1 MICGPRA
8 ITVSLKEWVEDLE
21 SIYPVTK
28 EILERLPALKI
39 LEMFKLLERNQ
50 SQGGQTFATS
60 QPLRRSP
67 TARALKAVR
76 DEWIHNWATQWGTPK
91 TKRNM

>member
-8 ITVSLKEWVEDLE
+8 ITVSLKEWVKDLE
-21 SIYPVTK
+21 SIYPVTE

-39 LEMFKLLERNQ
+39 LEIFKLLERNQ
-50 SQGGQTFATS
+50 SQGGQTFATG

-67 TARALKAVR
+67 TARALKAVG
-76 DEWIHNWATQWGTPK
+76 DEWIQIWATLWGYT
-91 TKRNM
+91 